1 MSAHFAAR
9 ALSVR
14 EIAAPET
21 RDPVLARFV
30 RDLAAQEPHAPDAR
44 KTHTPDAQISSS
56 ARFSAV
62 DIAAARDAWAGRI
75 VDEHRSVVVFSELL
89 RLLAE
94 VGAPLEAL
102 CAVQRLIGD
111 EIRHASLCAEVCT
124 WLGGA
129 DTLELDLSGLGL
141 PPSDSPAL
149 ERAYTIVMR
158 ELVVAERE
166 SVRVLAAY
174 RDATSEPAIRAA
186 FGILL
191 TDEARH
197 AATGDALARLLAR
210 LLGAT
215 RAPLDAALAP
225 QLEHDRAY
233 LRATYLAGATDGRG
247 RALGASLTR
256 QDLAATLLR

>member
-1 MSAHFAAR
+1 MSGSLAVR

-14 EIAAPET
+14 EIAAPLA

-30 RDLAAQEPHAPDAR
+30 RDLAAQAPRKPDAR
-44 KTHTPDAQISSS
+44 LFDYTRHDAT
-56 ARFSAV
+56 AL
-62 DIAAARDAWAGRI
+62 AAARDAWAGRI

-94 VGAPLEAL
+94 VGAPFEAL

-111 EIRHASLCAEVCT
+111 EIRHASLCAEVCS

-129 DTLELDLSGLGL
+129 ELLELDLSGLGL
-141 PPSDSPAL
+141 PPSDTPAL

-166 SVRVLAAY
+166 SVTVLHAY
-174 RDATSEPAIRAA
+174 RDAAEEPAIRAA
-186 FGILL
+186 FGVLL

-197 AATGDALARLLAR
+197 AATGDALARLLAP
-210 LLGAT
+210 LLGSA
-215 RAPLDAALAP
+215 RAALDAELAPLLD
-225 QLEHDRAY
+225 EDRAY
-233 LRATYLAGATDGRG
+233 LRHTYRAGAIDAPG
-247 RALGASLTR
+247 RALGASLTAR
-256 QDLAATLLR
+256 DLDAALLR